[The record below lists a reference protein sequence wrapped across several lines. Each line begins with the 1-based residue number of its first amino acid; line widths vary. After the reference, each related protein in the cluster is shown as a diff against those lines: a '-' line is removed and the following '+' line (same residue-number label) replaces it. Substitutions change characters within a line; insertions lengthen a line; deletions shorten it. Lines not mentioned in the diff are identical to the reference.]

1 MKQFHLLRDKKPSRE
16 RMYELIRKPVITEK
30 ATLLSEFNQVTFT
43 IPLDAHKFEV
53 KWAVETLFSV
63 KVKNVNTLR
72 QKGKIKRFKGRL
84 GKRNEYKKAVITL
97 LEGEAI
103 DVSSGI

>member
-1 MKQFHLLRDKKPSRE
+1 
-16 RMYELIRKPVITEK
+16 MYELIRKPVITEK

-72 QKGKIKRFKGRL
+72 QKGKIKRDVERDW
-84 GKRNEYKKAVITL
+84 EDICSL
-97 LEGEAI
+97 LRSRSRGEAI
-103 DVSSGI
+103 LVR